1 MRETRCRTL
10 SAGDEVW
17 GTKCGRLGKDTKCGR
32 LSAGDYMCRA
42 LSAGD

>member
-17 GTKCGRLGKDTKCGR
+17 DTKCGRLYIGKGTKCGRL
-32 LSAGDYMCRA
+32 SVGD
-42 LSAGD
+42 